1 MLLDAQLNWAMLE
14 GALITPE
21 QLSQAKMELDHL

>member
-1 MLLDAQLNWAMLE
+1 LFDAQLNWAMLE

-21 QLSQAKMELDHL
+21 QLSQAKLEPDPL